1 MTAPQITSLRSLAL
15 NTLSTIHEEEKRYEE
30 ANRVIRKIE
39 PDFPATM
46 LPMNGTCSTSIVKL
60 LDAILGDEIASY
72 FLFEAVG
79 MTGGGKVIETDG
91 KEYPIRNIEDVK
103 AYVFRSEA

>member
-1 MTAPQITSLRSLAL
+1 MTQSPITSLRSLAL
-15 NTLSTIHEEEKRYEE
+15 NTLSTIHEEEKRYDQ
-30 ANRVIRKIE
+30 ANAVIRKIE

-46 LPMNGTCSTSIVKL
+46 LAMSGTCNTSVVKL

-79 MTGGGKVIETDG
+79 MKGGGKIIETDG
-91 KEYPIRNIEDVK
+91 VEYPIRNVEDVK
-103 AYVFRSEA
+103 AYVFRSET